1 MALNILLIPIMSADP
16 ERLFLG
22 AKITILDRRNRL
34 RIFIVKALECL
45 KSWLNIKIFLDDNN
59 DNRGLKEEDIYDIR
73 EDRAIKV
80 D

>member
-1 MALNILLIPIMSADP
+1 MSADP